1 MYPRNNFLGILLRL
15 DAATLG
21 QGQGGAL
28 KFLASM
34 VENYSGIH
42 AAAMEGDFEMKM
54 FCRCPARTT
63 GKTNDLSCLHLIAA
77 LDKVFGLM
85 AVQGL
90 ETISM
95 LDTYTIAI
103 TIERPRSHYST
114 IESC

>member
-1 MYPRNNFLGILLRL
+1 M
-15 DAATLG
+15 
-21 QGQGGAL
+21 
-28 KFLASM
+28 KFLAAM

-54 FCRCPARTT
+54 FCRCPSCTA
-63 GKTNDLSCLHLIAA
+63 GKTNDLTSLHLIAA

-95 LDTYTIAI
+95 LDTYTVAI